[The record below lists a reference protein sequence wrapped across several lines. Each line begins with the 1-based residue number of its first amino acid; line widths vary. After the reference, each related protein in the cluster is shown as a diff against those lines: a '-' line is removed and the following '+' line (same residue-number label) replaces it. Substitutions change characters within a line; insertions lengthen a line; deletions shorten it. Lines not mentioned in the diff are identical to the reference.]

1 MSPQVKCQAERESFP
16 DLGSPF
22 EPVHRIPAFW
32 PLAKPAFGRTASLSS
47 H

>member
-22 EPVHRIPAFW
+22 ETIPAPRPRPSFSSIFL
-32 PLAKPAFGRTASLSS
+32 LAIG
-47 H
+47 